1 VADINLQMTQRNAGN
16 TAWDNLNPITIV
28 ENVTGAAK
36 QADLTAHLA
45 DVASQVVGK
54 GADMIAL
61 PDPNNH
67 FTSTNVRGAMDELFT
82 NVDSGKNNVYSAI
95 VGKGTTP
102 ASQDFADL
110 VTGVNAIST
119 GKKWAS
125 GSGTTTSLAHATV
138 TGLAFNPS
146 IIIISIGGSTIECIL
161 SYDAVH
167 MYQFGMS
174 TNQYA
179 ITVSYGFDAI
189 LTGRASTAFTWEAYE

>member
-1 VADINLQMTQRNAGN
+1 MWIGVEYKISPLSQRSRRVRWLHPPPQPEIFGIKFKGSENVADINLQMTQRNAGN

-28 ENVTGAAK
+28 E
-36 QADLTAHLA
+36 
-45 DVASQVVGK
+45 
-54 GADMIAL
+54 
-61 PDPNNH
+61 
-67 FTSTNVRGAMDELFT
+67 NVRGAMDELFT

-189 LTGRASTAFTWEAYE
+189 LTSRASTAFTWIAYE

>member
-1 VADINLQMTQRNAGN
+1 MALGDYGKSVYVNGGPPGISAGRLN
-16 TAWDNLNPITIV
+16 NNEDKTAELD
-28 ENVTGAAK
+28 AA
-36 QADLTAHLA
+36 QAEHSA

-82 NVDSGKNNVYSAI
+82 NVDSGKNNDYSGN
-95 VGKGTTP
+95 VSKGTTP

>member
-1 VADINLQMTQRNAGN
+1 MWIGVEYKISPLSQRSRRVRWLHPPPQPEIFGIKFKGSENVADINLQMTQRNAGN
-16 TAWDNLNPITIV
+16 TAWD
-28 ENVTGAAK
+28 
-36 QADLTAHLA
+36 
-45 DVASQVVGK
+45 
-54 GADMIAL
+54 
-61 PDPNNH
+61 
-67 FTSTNVRGAMDELFT
+67 
-82 NVDSGKNNVYSAI
+82 NVYSAI